1 MCLVCLCGKIFLYIN
16 KIYYYKMK
24 ILMFIMGMAVTITA
38 ISQNSF
44 KAIILDGKTKQ
55 PIAGAVATIPS
66 IKKGAVA
73 DSTGLVVINKIPNG
87 NFEVEISAVGHQRSE
102 KAFRFPI
109 VSAENAIVFSLDAKS
124 TELDEVVV
132 QTTRT
137 NQNMS
142 DIATRIEALPL
153 EELDEKGTMRPGDI
167 KMLLGESTGITV
179 QPTSA
184 VSGAANFRIQGL
196 DSRYTELL
204 KDGMPLYQ
212 GFSGG
217 LSILQIA
224 PLDLQQV
231 EFIKGSASTL
241 YGGGAIAGLVNLIGK
256 TPGNDPETTFLLN
269 GNSAKGTDASGF
281 YSEKWKHIGTAIF
294 GAYNYNGAYD
304 PSSSGFSAIP
314 KTNRVTINPKLFLYF
329 DKDNSGWIGVNYTS
343 ENRFGGD
350 MKVLEGQADSTHQ
363 YYERNVCNRF
373 STQLSFTHKIN
384 DNSRINIKNTIGYFD
399 RNLSEPNAVFAGK
412 QLSSFSELNY
422 VNHQRITDWVLGTN
436 LITDHFTTTIPV
448 NKYNYNLT
456 TVGLFGQN
464 TIHCGK
470 RVAIESGLRADYN
483 TPAAFGTTNG
493 IFMLPRVNGLFK
505 INQNWSSRIGGGLG
519 YKMPSLFNDQSE
531 KEGYQK
537 IDPLNIG
544 SAKAEKSI
552 GGNAD
557 INFKKTVGDWVIN
570 INQLFFYTHV
580 SNPLML
586 VVDSFVSESGYITT
600 QGAETNIK
608 VNLNEWNLYLGYT
621 YTDTKQHFGGQAT
634 TQPLTAKNRFSF
646 DLTYEIE
653 DAFRAGIESFYTSP
667 QLLNDGTTGKGFVTF
682 GLLVQKMWQNFD
694 VYINAE
700 NLTDQRQTRWGSIYT
715 GSITNPVFKDIYTP
729 LEGVVVNAGIKI
741 KLTKDKD

>member
-1 MCLVCLCGKIFLYIN
+1 ML
-16 KIYYYKMK
+16 
-24 ILMFIMGMAVTITA
+24 IMGMAITIAA
-38 ISQNSF
+38 ISQNNF
-44 KAIILDGKTKQ
+44 KAIILDSKTKQ
-55 PIAGAVATIPS
+55 PIAGASANIPS
-66 IKKGAVA
+66 IKRGAVA

-87 NFEVEISAVGHQRSE
+87 NFEIEISAVGHQRSE
-102 KAFRFPI
+102 KTYSFPVI
-109 VSAENAIVFSLDAKS
+109 SAANAILVYLDAKS
-124 TELDEVVV
+124 SELDEVVV

-142 DIATRIEALPL
+142 DIPTRIEALPL

-184 VSGAANFRIQGL
+184 VSGSANFRIQGL

-256 TPGNDPETTFLLN
+256 TPGNDPELTFLLN

-281 YSEKWKHIGTAIF
+281 YSQKWKHVGTTIF

-304 PSSSGFSAIP
+304 PSNAGFSAIP
-314 KTNRVTINPKLFLYF
+314 KTNRVTINPKLFLYL
-329 DKDNSGWIGVNYTS
+329 DKDNTGWIGVNYTS

-350 MKVLEGQADSTHQ
+350 MKVLQGEGDSIHQ
-363 YYERNVCNRF
+363 YYERNVSNRF

-384 DNSRINIKNTIGYFD
+384 NSSRINIKNTIGYFD
-399 RNLSEPNAVFAGK
+399 RNLAEPSAVFAGK

-422 VNHQRITDWVLGTN
+422 VNHQKITDWVLGTN
-436 LITDHFTTTIPV
+436 LITDHFTTAIPV
-448 NKYNYNLT
+448 NKYNYSLT

-464 TIHCGK
+464 TIK
-470 RVAIESGLRADYN
+470 LSKIVSIESGLCADYN
-483 TPAAFGTTNG
+483 MPAPLGTTKG
-493 IFMLPRVNGLFK
+493 IFVLPRVNGLFK
-505 INQNWSSRIGGGLG
+505 INENWSSRIGGGLG

-537 IDPLNIG
+537 IDPLNI
-544 SAKAEKSI
+544 STAKAEKSI

-557 INFKKTVGDWVIN
+557 INFKKAMGDVVIN
-570 INQLFFYTHV
+570 VNQLFFYTCV
-580 SNPLML
+580 NNPLTL
-586 VVDSFVSESGYITT
+586 VIDSFVSEPGYLTT

-608 VNLNEWNLYLGYT
+608 VNMDEWNLYLGYT
-621 YTDTKQHFGGQAT
+621 YTDTKQHFGGAAT
-634 TQPLTAKNRFSF
+634 TQPLTAKSRFSF

-653 DAFRAGIESFYTSP
+653 DAFRAGIESFYTSS

-682 GLLVQKMWQNFD
+682 GLLVQKMWKNFD

-729 LEGVVVNAGIKI
+729 LEGAVINAGIKI
-741 KLTKDKD
+741 KLGKDND